1 MVAVSL
7 SKLHCSLTEKPPMTE
22 KILIVEDELNLRK
35 LLSIIL
41 SQEHDQVI
49 TVDNAEEAMSI
60 IQQQPIDLILMDNRL
75 PGMSGLAALKQIK
88 EADPDIFIILMTAY
102 AGVDTAVEAL
112 KHGAIDYI
120 VKPFDLN
127 DLKALVKRT
136 LEFGKAK
143 KQGINLS
150 PKIELSTSDN
160 KGHILTNSPNMM
172 ELCRNIAKVSQTKT
186 TVLITGES
194 GTGKE
199 LVAKTIHYYS
209 TRSTGPFIKVN
220 CGALP
225 ETLLESTLFGHEKGS
240 FTGAYQRQKG
250 LFERAHLGTLFL
262 DEVAEMSTNLQVK
275 LLRVI
280 QEKEFEPIGGNKPIK
295 TDFRLIA
302 ATNRSLQDM
311 ISSGEFRQDLFYRL
325 NVMGLSLPPLRD
337 RTNDVMLLA
346 RYFANQFCHENNKEL
361 LDFSISAVEVLNQY
375 HWPGNVREL
384 SNAIEHAVIM
394 SNGLFIY
401 PQDLPEHILTHHKTP
416 AFNPDFAET
425 EQHGVTLKDKVKNY
439 EKELIINELKRNH
452 GHRENTAKSL
462 GISKRTLLYKIQE
475 YEIVETIV

>member
-1 MVAVSL
+1 MS
-7 SKLHCSLTEKPPMTE
+7 E

-35 LLSIIL
+35 LLSIFL
-41 SQEHDQVI
+41 SQEHYQVI
-49 TVDNAEEAMSI
+49 AVDNAEDAIETLE
-60 IQQQPIDLILMDNRL
+60 QQPVDLILMDNRL
-75 PGMSGLAALKQIK
+75 PQMSGLEALKIIK
-88 EADPDIFIILMTAY
+88 QNNTDISIILMTAY

-112 KHGAIDYI
+112 KLGAIDYI

-127 DLKALVKRT
+127 ELKALIKRT
-136 LEFGKAK
+136 LELSKAK
-143 KQGINLS
+143 KEGMDLS
-150 PKIELSTSDN
+150 PKIELFSSDN

-172 ELCRNIAKVSQTKT
+172 ELCRNIAKISQTKT

-209 TRSTGPFIKVN
+209 TRSTGPFIKAN

-240 FTGAYQRQKG
+240 FTGAYQRQIG
-250 LFERAHLGTLFL
+250 LFERAHQGTLFL

-280 QEKEFEPIGGNKPIK
+280 QEREFEPIGGSRLIK

-311 ISSGEFRQDLFYRL
+311 ISTGEFREDLFYRL
-325 NVMGLSLPPLRD
+325 NVMELSLPPLRD
-337 RTNDVMLLA
+337 RKNDVMLLA

-375 HWPGNVREL
+375 PWPGNVREL
-384 SNAIEHAVIM
+384 SNAIEHAVVM

-401 PQDLPEHILTHHKTP
+401 PQDLPAQIIAHKKTP
-416 AFNPDFAET
+416 DFHPDFSED
-425 EQHGVTLKDKVKNY
+425 EQLGTTLKEKVKIY
-439 EKELIINELKRNH
+439 EKELIINELRLNN
-452 GHRENTAKSL
+452 GHRENTARSL
-462 GISKRTLLYKIQE
+462 GVSKRTLLYKMQE
-475 YEIVETIV
+475 YDIVETIN

>member
-1 MVAVSL
+1 MS
-7 SKLHCSLTEKPPMTE
+7 E

-35 LLSIIL
+35 LLSLIL
-41 SQEHDQVI
+41 SQQHYQVI
-49 TVDNAEEAMSI
+49 TVDNAEEAMAI
-60 IQQQPIDLILMDNRL
+60 IQQQDIDLILLDNRL
-75 PGMSGLAALKQIK
+75 PGMSGLEALKQIK
-88 EADPDIFIILMTAY
+88 ETAPDIFVILMTAY

-112 KHGAIDYI
+112 KLGAIDYI

-136 LEFGKAK
+136 LELGKAK
-143 KQGINLS
+143 KQGLNLS
-150 PKIELSTSDN
+150 PKIELVSSDN

-209 TRSTGPFIKVN
+209 TRSTG
-220 CGALP
+220 
-225 ETLLESTLFGHEKGS
+225 
-240 FTGAYQRQKG
+240 
-250 LFERAHLGTLFL
+250 TLFL

-280 QEKEFEPIGGNKPIK
+280 QEKEFEPIGGTRLIK

-325 NVMGLSLPPLRD
+325 NVMGLCLPPLRE

-361 LDFSISAVEVLNQY
+361 LDFSISAVEALNQY

-401 PQDLPEHILTHHKTP
+401 PQDLPEHITSHNKMP
-416 AFNPDFAET
+416 ALNPDLAEL

-439 EKELIINELKRNH
+439 EKELIINELKRNN

-462 GISKRTLLYKIQE
+462 GISKRTLLYKMQE
-475 YEIVETIV
+475 YEIVESIN

>member
-1 MVAVSL
+1 MS
-7 SKLHCSLTEKPPMTE
+7 E

-35 LLSIIL
+35 LLSIFL
-41 SQEHDQVI
+41 TQQQYQVI
-49 TVDNAEEAMSI
+49 AVDNAEEAI
-60 IQQQPIDLILMDNRL
+60 ELLAQQPIDLILMDNRL
-75 PGMSGLAALKQIK
+75 PQMTGLEALKIIK
-88 EADPDIFIILMTAY
+88 EIHPEMFIILMTAY

-112 KHGAIDYI
+112 KLGAIDYI

-127 DLKALVKRT
+127 ELKALIKRT
-136 LEFGKAK
+136 LELSKAK
-143 KQGINLS
+143 KQGIDLS
-150 PKIELSTSDN
+150 QKIQLSNSDN
-160 KGHILTNSPNMM
+160 QGHILTNSPNMM
-172 ELCRNIAKVSQTKT
+172 ELCRNIAKISQTKT

-240 FTGAYQRQKG
+240 FTGAYQRQIG
-250 LFERAHLGTLFL
+250 LFERAHRGTLFL

-280 QEKEFEPIGGNKPIK
+280 QEREFEPLGGSRLIK

-311 ISSGEFRQDLFYRL
+311 ISTGEFREDLFYRL
-325 NVMGLSLPPLRD
+325 NVMELSLPPLRN
-337 RTNDVMLLA
+337 RKNDVMLLA

-375 HWPGNVREL
+375 AWPGNVREL
-384 SNAIEHAVIM
+384 SNAIEHAVVM

-401 PQDLPEHILTHHKTP
+401 PQDLPAHIIAHKKTP
-416 AFNPDFAET
+416 DFNPDFSED
-425 EQHGVTLKDKVKNY
+425 EQSRTTLKEKVKIY
-439 EKELIINELKRNH
+439 EKELIINELKLNR
-452 GHRENTAKSL
+452 GHRENTARSL
-462 GISKRTLLYKIQE
+462 GISKRTLLYKMQE
-475 YEIVETIV
+475 YEIAETIN

>member
-1 MVAVSL
+1 MS
-7 SKLHCSLTEKPPMTE
+7 E

-35 LLSIIL
+35 LLSIFL
-41 SQEHDQVI
+41 SQEQYHVI
-49 TVDNAEEAMSI
+49 TVDNAEDAI
-60 IQQQPIDLILMDNRL
+60 KILAQQPIDLVLMDNRL
-75 PGMSGLAALKQIK
+75 PQMTGLEALKLIK
-88 EADPDIFIILMTAY
+88 ELHPEIFIILMTAY

-112 KHGAIDYI
+112 KLGAIDYI

-127 DLKALVKRT
+127 ELKALVKRT
-136 LEFGKAK
+136 LELSKAK
-143 KQGINLS
+143 KQGIDLS
-150 PKIELSTSDN
+150 PKIELSNSDT
-160 KGHILTNSPNMM
+160 KRHILTNSPNMM
-172 ELCRNIAKVSQTKT
+172 ELCRNIAKISQTRT

-240 FTGAYQRQKG
+240 FTGAYQRQIG
-250 LFERAHLGTLFL
+250 LFERAHQGTLFL

-280 QEKEFEPIGGNKPIK
+280 QEREFEPIGGTRLIK

-302 ATNRSLQDM
+302 ATNRSLPDM
-311 ISSGEFRQDLFYRL
+311 ISSGEFREDLFYRL
-325 NVMGLSLPPLRD
+325 NVMELSLPPLRD
-337 RTNDVMLLA
+337 RKNDVMLLA

-361 LDFSISAVEVLNQY
+361 LDFTISAVEVLNQY
-375 HWPGNVREL
+375 PWPGNVREL
-384 SNAIEHAVIM
+384 SNAIEHAVVM

-401 PQDLPEHILTHHKTP
+401 PQDLPAHIIAHKKTP
-416 AFNPDFAET
+416 DFNPDFGED
-425 EQHGVTLKDKVKNY
+425 EQSSTTLKEKVKIY
-439 EKELIINELKRNH
+439 EKELIINELKLNR
-452 GHRENTAKSL
+452 GHRENTARSL
-462 GISKRTLLYKIQE
+462 GISKRTLLYKMQE
-475 YEIVETIV
+475 YEIAETIN

>member
-1 MVAVSL
+1 MS
-7 SKLHCSLTEKPPMTE
+7 E

-35 LLSIIL
+35 LLSIFL
-41 SQEHDQVI
+41 TQQQYQVI
-49 TVDNAEEAMSI
+49 AVDNAEEAI
-60 IQQQPIDLILMDNRL
+60 ELLAQQPIDLILMDNRL
-75 PGMSGLAALKQIK
+75 PQMTGLEALKIIK
-88 EADPDIFIILMTAY
+88 EIHPEMFIILMTAY

-112 KHGAIDYI
+112 KLGAIDYI

-127 DLKALVKRT
+127 ELKALIKRT
-136 LEFGKAK
+136 LELSKAK
-143 KQGINLS
+143 KQGIDLS
-150 PKIELSTSDN
+150 QKIQLSNSDN
-160 KGHILTNSPNMM
+160 QGHILTNSPNMM
-172 ELCRNIAKVSQTKT
+172 ELCRNIAKISQTKT

-240 FTGAYQRQKG
+240 FTGAYQRQIG
-250 LFERAHLGTLFL
+250 LFERAHRGTLFL

-280 QEKEFEPIGGNKPIK
+280 QEREFEPLGGSRLIK

-311 ISSGEFRQDLFYRL
+311 ISTGEFREDLFYRL
-325 NVMGLSLPPLRD
+325 NVMELSLPPLRN
-337 RTNDVMLLA
+337 RKNDVMLLA

-375 HWPGNVREL
+375 AWPGNVREL
-384 SNAIEHAVIM
+384 SNAIEHAVVM

-401 PQDLPEHILTHHKTP
+401 PQDLPAHIIAHKKTP
-416 AFNPDFAET
+416 DFNPDFSED
-425 EQHGVTLKDKVKNY
+425 EQSSTTLKEKVKIY
-439 EKELIINELKRNH
+439 EKELIINELKLNR
-452 GHRENTAKSL
+452 GHRENTARSL
-462 GISKRTLLYKIQE
+462 GISKRTLLYKMQE
-475 YEIVETIV
+475 YEIAETIN

>member
-1 MVAVSL
+1 
-7 SKLHCSLTEKPPMTE
+7 MTE

-41 SQEHDQVI
+41 SQQHYQVI

-75 PGMSGLAALKQIK
+75 PGMSGLDALKQIK
-88 EADPDIFIILMTAY
+88 KADPETFVILMTAY

-112 KHGAIDYI
+112 KLGAIDYI

-127 DLKALVKRT
+127 DLQGLVKRT
-136 LEFGKAK
+136 LELSKAK

-150 PKIELSTSDN
+150 PKIELSNSDH

-199 LVAKTIHYYS
+199 LVAKTIHFYS

-240 FTGAYQRQKG
+240 FTGAYQRQIG
-250 LFERAHLGTLFL
+250 LFERAHQGTLFL

-280 QEKEFEPIGGNKPIK
+280 QEKEFEPIGGNRPIK

-311 ISSGEFRQDLFYRL
+311 IASGEFRQDLFYRL
-325 NVMGLSLPPLRD
+325 NVMGLCLPPLRE

-346 RYFANQFCHENNKEL
+346 RYFANQFCLENNKEL

-375 HWPGNVREL
+375 SWPGNVREL
-384 SNAIEHAVIM
+384 SNAIEHAVII

-401 PQDLPEHILTHHKTP
+401 PQDLPAHIITQNKMPT
-416 AFNPDFAET
+416 FNPDLT
-425 EQHGVTLKDKVKNY
+425 IYEQHGATLKDKVKNY
-439 EKELIINELKRNH
+439 EKELIINELKRNN

-462 GISKRTLLYKIQE
+462 GISKRTLLYKMQE
-475 YEIVETIV
+475 YEIITTIN

>member
-7 SKLHCSLTEKPPMTE
+7 SKLHCPLTEKTPMTE

-49 TVDNAEEAMSI
+49 TVDNAEEAMCI

-75 PGMSGLAALKQIK
+75 PGMSGLEALKQIK

-416 AFNPDFAET
+416 AFNPDFAEN

>member
-1 MVAVSL
+1 MS
-7 SKLHCSLTEKPPMTE
+7 E

-35 LLSIIL
+35 LLSIFL
-41 SQEHDQVI
+41 TQQQYQVI
-49 TVDNAEEAMSI
+49 AVDNAEEAI
-60 IQQQPIDLILMDNRL
+60 ELLAQQPIDLILMDNRL
-75 PGMSGLAALKQIK
+75 PQMTGLEALKIIK
-88 EADPDIFIILMTAY
+88 EIHPEMFIILMTAY

-112 KHGAIDYI
+112 KLGAIDYI

-127 DLKALVKRT
+127 ELKALIKRT
-136 LEFGKAK
+136 LELSKAK
-143 KQGINLS
+143 KQGIDLS
-150 PKIELSTSDN
+150 PKIQLSNSDN
-160 KGHILTNSPNMM
+160 QGHILTNSPNMM
-172 ELCRNIAKVSQTKT
+172 ELCRNIAKISQTKT

-240 FTGAYQRQKG
+240 FTGAYQRQIG
-250 LFERAHLGTLFL
+250 LFERAHRGTLFL

-280 QEKEFEPIGGNKPIK
+280 QEREFEPLGGSRLIK

-311 ISSGEFRQDLFYRL
+311 ISTGEFREDLFYRL
-325 NVMGLSLPPLRD
+325 NVMELSLPPLRN
-337 RTNDVMLLA
+337 RKNDVMLLA

-375 HWPGNVREL
+375 AWPGNVREL
-384 SNAIEHAVIM
+384 SNAIEHAVVM

-401 PQDLPEHILTHHKTP
+401 PQDLPAHIVAHKKTP
-416 AFNPDFAET
+416 DFNPGFDED
-425 EQHGVTLKDKVKNY
+425 EQHGATLKEKVKFY
-439 EKELIINELKRNH
+439 EKELIINELKINH
-452 GHRENTAKSL
+452 GHRENTARSL
-462 GISKRTLLYKIQE
+462 GISKRTLLYKMQE
-475 YEIVETIV
+475 YEIVETIN

>member
-1 MVAVSL
+1 MS
-7 SKLHCSLTEKPPMTE
+7 E

-35 LLSIIL
+35 LLSIFL
-41 SQEHDQVI
+41 TQQQYQVI
-49 TVDNAEEAMSI
+49 AVDNAEEAI
-60 IQQQPIDLILMDNRL
+60 ELLAQQPIDLILMDNRL
-75 PGMSGLAALKQIK
+75 PQMTGLEALKIIK
-88 EADPDIFIILMTAY
+88 EIHPEMFIILMTAY

-112 KHGAIDYI
+112 KLGAIDYI

-127 DLKALVKRT
+127 ELKALIKRT
-136 LEFGKAK
+136 LELSKAK
-143 KQGINLS
+143 KQGIDLS
-150 PKIELSTSDN
+150 PKIQLSNSDN
-160 KGHILTNSPNMM
+160 QGHILTNSPNMM
-172 ELCRNIAKVSQTKT
+172 ELCRNIAKISQTKT

-240 FTGAYQRQKG
+240 FTGAYQRQIG
-250 LFERAHLGTLFL
+250 LFERAHRGTLFL

-280 QEKEFEPIGGNKPIK
+280 QEREFEPLGGSRLIK

-311 ISSGEFRQDLFYRL
+311 ISTGEFREDLFYRL
-325 NVMGLSLPPLRD
+325 NVMELSLPPLRN
-337 RTNDVMLLA
+337 RKNDVMLLA

-375 HWPGNVREL
+375 AWPGNVREL
-384 SNAIEHAVIM
+384 SNAIEHAVVM

-401 PQDLPEHILTHHKTP
+401 PQDLPAHIIAHKKTP
-416 AFNPDFAET
+416 DFNPDFSED
-425 EQHGVTLKDKVKNY
+425 EQSSTTLKEKVKIY
-439 EKELIINELKRNH
+439 EKELIINELKLNR
-452 GHRENTAKSL
+452 GHRENTARSL
-462 GISKRTLLYKIQE
+462 GISKRTLLYKMQE
-475 YEIVETIV
+475 YEIAETIN

>member
-1 MVAVSL
+1 
-7 SKLHCSLTEKPPMTE
+7 MTE

-41 SQEHDQVI
+41 SQQHYQVI

-75 PGMSGLAALKQIK
+75 PGMSGLDALKQIK
-88 EADPDIFIILMTAY
+88 KADPETFVILMTAY

-112 KHGAIDYI
+112 KLGAIDYI

-127 DLKALVKRT
+127 DLQGLVKRT
-136 LEFGKAK
+136 LELSKAK

-150 PKIELSTSDN
+150 PKIELSNSDH

-199 LVAKTIHYYS
+199 LVAKTIHFYS

-240 FTGAYQRQKG
+240 FTGAYQRQIG
-250 LFERAHLGTLFL
+250 LFERAHQGTLFL

-280 QEKEFEPIGGNKPIK
+280 QEKEFEPIGGNRPIK

-311 ISSGEFRQDLFYRL
+311 IASGEFRQDLFYRL
-325 NVMGLSLPPLRD
+325 NVMGLCLPPLRE

-346 RYFANQFCHENNKEL
+346 RYFANQFCLENNKEL

-375 HWPGNVREL
+375 SWPGNVREL
-384 SNAIEHAVIM
+384 SNAIEHAVII

-401 PQDLPEHILTHHKTP
+401 PQDLPAHIITQNKMPT
-416 AFNPDFAET
+416 FNPDLT
-425 EQHGVTLKDKVKNY
+425 IYEQHGATLKDKVKNY

-462 GISKRTLLYKIQE
+462 GISKRTLLYKMQE
-475 YEIVETIV
+475 YEIITTIN

>member
-1 MVAVSL
+1 
-7 SKLHCSLTEKPPMTE
+7 MTE

-41 SQEHDQVI
+41 SQQHYQVI

-75 PGMSGLAALKQIK
+75 PGMSGLDALKQIK
-88 EADPDIFIILMTAY
+88 KADPETFVILMTAY

-112 KHGAIDYI
+112 KLGAIDYI

-127 DLKALVKRT
+127 DLQGLVKRT
-136 LEFGKAK
+136 LELSKAK

-150 PKIELSTSDN
+150 PKIELSNSDH

-199 LVAKTIHYYS
+199 LVAKTIHFYS

-240 FTGAYQRQKG
+240 FTGAYQRQIG
-250 LFERAHLGTLFL
+250 LFERAHQGTLFL

-280 QEKEFEPIGGNKPIK
+280 QEKEFEPIGGNRPIK

-311 ISSGEFRQDLFYRL
+311 IASGEFRQDLFYRL
-325 NVMGLSLPPLRD
+325 NVMGLCLPPLRE

-346 RYFANQFCHENNKEL
+346 RYFANQFCLENNKEL

-375 HWPGNVREL
+375 SWPGNVREL
-384 SNAIEHAVIM
+384 SNAIEHAVII

-401 PQDLPEHILTHHKTP
+401 PQDLPAHIITQNKMPT
-416 AFNPDFAET
+416 FNPDLT
-425 EQHGVTLKDKVKNY
+425 IYEQHGATLKDKVKNY
-439 EKELIINELKRNH
+439 EKELIINELKRNN

-462 GISKRTLLYKIQE
+462 GISKRTLLYKMQE
-475 YEIVETIV
+475 YEIVTTIN

>member
-1 MVAVSL
+1 
-7 SKLHCSLTEKPPMTE
+7 MTE

-41 SQEHDQVI
+41 SQQHYQVI

-75 PGMSGLAALKQIK
+75 PGMSGLDALKQIK
-88 EADPDIFIILMTAY
+88 KADPETFVILMTAY

-112 KHGAIDYI
+112 KLGAIDYI

-127 DLKALVKRT
+127 DLQGLVKRT
-136 LEFGKAK
+136 LELSKAK

-150 PKIELSTSDN
+150 PKIELSNSDH

-199 LVAKTIHYYS
+199 LVAKTIHFYS

-240 FTGAYQRQKG
+240 FTGAYQRQIG
-250 LFERAHLGTLFL
+250 LFERAHQGTLFL

-280 QEKEFEPIGGNKPIK
+280 QEKEFEPIGGNRPIK

-311 ISSGEFRQDLFYRL
+311 VASGEFRQDLFYRL
-325 NVMGLSLPPLRD
+325 NVMGLCLPPLRE

-346 RYFANQFCHENNKEL
+346 RYFANQFCLENNKEL

-375 HWPGNVREL
+375 SWPGNVREL
-384 SNAIEHAVIM
+384 SNAIEHAVII

-401 PQDLPEHILTHHKTP
+401 PQDLPAHIITQNKMPT
-416 AFNPDFAET
+416 FNPDLT
-425 EQHGVTLKDKVKNY
+425 IYEQHGATLKDKVKNY
-439 EKELIINELKRNH
+439 EKELIINELKRNN

-462 GISKRTLLYKIQE
+462 GISKRTLLYKMQE
-475 YEIVETIV
+475 YEIITTIN

>member
-7 SKLHCSLTEKPPMTE
+7 SKLHCPLTEKTPMTE

-49 TVDNAEEAMSI
+49 TVDNAEEAMCI

-75 PGMSGLAALKQIK
+75 PGMSGLEALKQIK

-416 AFNPDFAET
+416 AFNLDFAEN
-425 EQHGVTLKDKVKNY
+425 EQPGVTLKDKVKNY

>member
-1 MVAVSL
+1 MS
-7 SKLHCSLTEKPPMTE
+7 E

-35 LLSIIL
+35 LLSLIL
-41 SQEHDQVI
+41 SQQHYQVI
-49 TVDNAEEAMSI
+49 TVDNAEEAMAI
-60 IQQQPIDLILMDNRL
+60 IQQQDIDLILLDNRL
-75 PGMSGLAALKQIK
+75 PGMSGLEALKQIK
-88 EADPDIFIILMTAY
+88 ETAPDIFVILMTAY

-112 KHGAIDYI
+112 KLGAIDYI

-136 LEFGKAK
+136 LELGKAK
-143 KQGINLS
+143 KQGLNLS
-150 PKIELSTSDN
+150 PKIELVSSDN

-240 FTGAYQRQKG
+240 FTGAYQRQIG
-250 LFERAHLGTLFL
+250 LFERAHQGTLFL

-280 QEKEFEPIGGNKPIK
+280 QEKEFEPIGGTRLIK

-325 NVMGLSLPPLRD
+325 NVMGLCLPPLR
-337 RTNDVMLLA
+337 
-346 RYFANQFCHENNKEL
+346 
-361 LDFSISAVEVLNQY
+361 
-375 HWPGNVREL
+375 
-384 SNAIEHAVIM
+384 
-394 SNGLFIY
+394 
-401 PQDLPEHILTHHKTP
+401 
-416 AFNPDFAET
+416 
-425 EQHGVTLKDKVKNY
+425 
-439 EKELIINELKRNH
+439 
-452 GHRENTAKSL
+452 
-462 GISKRTLLYKIQE
+462 
-475 YEIVETIV
+475 

>member
-1 MVAVSL
+1 
-7 SKLHCSLTEKPPMTE
+7 MTE

-41 SQEHDQVI
+41 SQQHYQVI

-75 PGMSGLAALKQIK
+75 PGMSGLDALKQIK
-88 EADPDIFIILMTAY
+88 KADPETFVILMTAY

-112 KHGAIDYI
+112 KLGAIDYI

-127 DLKALVKRT
+127 DLQGLVKRT
-136 LEFGKAK
+136 LELSKAK

-150 PKIELSTSDN
+150 PKIELSNSDH

-199 LVAKTIHYYS
+199 LVAKTIHFYS

-240 FTGAYQRQKG
+240 FTGAYQRQIG
-250 LFERAHLGTLFL
+250 LFERAHQGTLFL

-280 QEKEFEPIGGNKPIK
+280 QEKEFEPIGGNRPIK

-311 ISSGEFRQDLFYRL
+311 IASGEFRQDLFYRL
-325 NVMGLSLPPLRD
+325 NVMGLCLPPLRE

-346 RYFANQFCHENNKEL
+346 RYFANQFCLENNKEL

-375 HWPGNVREL
+375 SWPGNVREL
-384 SNAIEHAVIM
+384 SNAIEHAVII

-401 PQDLPEHILTHHKTP
+401 PQDLPAHIITQNKMPT
-416 AFNPDFAET
+416 FNPDLT
-425 EQHGVTLKDKVKNY
+425 IYEQHGATLKDKVKNY

-462 GISKRTLLYKIQE
+462 GISKRTLLYKMQE
-475 YEIVETIV
+475 YEIVTTIN